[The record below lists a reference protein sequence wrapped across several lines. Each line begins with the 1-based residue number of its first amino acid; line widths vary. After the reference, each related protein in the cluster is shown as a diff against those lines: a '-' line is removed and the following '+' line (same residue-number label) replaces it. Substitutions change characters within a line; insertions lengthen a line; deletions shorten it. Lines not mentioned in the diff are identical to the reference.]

1 MTGNPPAMVGVV
13 VIGRNE
19 GERLRLC
26 LQSVIGKNRIIV
38 YVDSGSS
45 DDSPV
50 MARSLGVTVVDLD
63 LSIPFT
69 AARARNA
76 GWHKLVEL
84 SPSIKFVQF
93 VDGDCEVD
101 AEWINTA
108 THVMQQNHEVVAVCG
123 RRRERFPEASVYN
136 RLCDM
141 EWDTPIGQTDAC
153 GGDALIRL
161 SALQAVG
168 GFRDEMIAGEEPEL
182 CLRLR
187 NNGGVILRIDSE
199 MTRHDA
205 AMTTFGQWWTRAV
218 RAGHAYG
225 EGAHLTIT
233 QSPGLW
239 HHEVISTILWAIAI
253 PLIAIACAHWTDGI
267 SLLLFLAYP
276 LLWLRI
282 AFRARH
288 RWPGRDART
297 FSTFCVIAKFAHA
310 VGWWRFHRNRLFGRR
325 SRLIEYKQSAP
336 VVSQPL

>member
-1 MTGNPPAMVGVV
+1 MTGNPPGMVGVV

-19 GERLRLC
+19 GERLVQC
-26 LQSVIGKNRIIV
+26 LKSVVDMHRVVV
-38 YVDSGSS
+38 YVDSGST
-45 DDSPV
+45 DGSP
-50 MARSLGVTVVDLD
+50 ATACSLGVIVVDLD
-63 LSIPFT
+63 LAIPFT

-76 GWHKLVEL
+76 GWHKLEEL
-84 SPSIKFVQF
+84 SPTTRFVQF
-93 VDGDCEVD
+93 VDGDCVVD
-101 AEWINTA
+101 GEWMDVASQTMKQ
-108 THVMQQNHEVVAVCG
+108 HHDVVVVCG

-141 EWDTPIGQTDAC
+141 EWDTPVGPADTC
-153 GGDALIRL
+153 GGDALMRL
-161 SALQAVG
+161 SALQAVS

-187 NNGGVILRIDSE
+187 NNGGVVLRIDHE

-205 AMTTFGQWWTRAV
+205 AMTTFGQWWTRAI

-233 QSPGLW
+233 DSAGLW
-239 HHEVISTILWAIAI
+239 HHEVVSTLLWAVAI
-253 PLIAIACAHWTDGI
+253 PLIAIASARWTYGL

-276 LLWLRI
+276 ALWLRI
-282 AFRARH
+282 ALRSRH
-288 RWPGRDART
+288 RWPGRDARIYA
-297 FSTFCVIAKFAHA
+297 TFCVIAKFAHA

-336 VVSQPL
+336 VVSQPS